1 MPERKAVYLSI
12 LDAALNGSFYITTD
26 DAIEIFGISEN
37 YVERTRNITQ
47 EIGKKKIRGSLS
59 MKLRGQVSV
68 QWNRD

>member
-47 EIGKKKIRGSLS
+47 EIGKKNKGVIEYETMRSSLS
-59 MKLRGQVSV
+59 TVE
-68 QWNRD
+68 

>member
-47 EIGKKKIRGSLS
+47 EIGKKIRGSLS

>member
-1 MPERKAVYLSI
+1 MPERKAIYLSI

-47 EIGKKKIRGSLS
+47 EIGKKKKKGVIEFETTRSS
-59 MKLRGQVSV
+59 FSTVE
-68 QWNRD
+68 

>member
-1 MPERKAVYLSI
+1 MPERKAIYLSI

-47 EIGKKKIRGSLS
+47 EIGKKNKGVIEYETTRSS
-59 MKLRGQVSV
+59 FSTVE
-68 QWNRD
+68 